1 MSATRAKKQASTD
14 EAVAPPAIMTTP
26 AQMGMAH
33 GMDAVF
39 VWQQMTDVQ
48 KTLGAI
54 DAKLDQHKESVA
66 KLEADIARIKSD
78 VSEFKQI
85 RHTAKVLAWIVGI
98 VAAAVVGLAGF
109 LAKETW
115 SILKPHAMNAVTNS
129 GTVPQGMARP

>member
-1 MSATRAKKQASTD
+1 MATTRAKKQAATE

-85 RHTAKVLAWIVGI
+85 RHTAKVLAWVIG
-98 VAAAVVGLAGF
+98 VAAAAFMTVTGYI
-109 LAKETW
+109 AKEAW
-115 SILKPHAMNAVTNS
+115 GILKPHAMNAVAKSEPVTQAKS
-129 GTVPQGMARP
+129 RP